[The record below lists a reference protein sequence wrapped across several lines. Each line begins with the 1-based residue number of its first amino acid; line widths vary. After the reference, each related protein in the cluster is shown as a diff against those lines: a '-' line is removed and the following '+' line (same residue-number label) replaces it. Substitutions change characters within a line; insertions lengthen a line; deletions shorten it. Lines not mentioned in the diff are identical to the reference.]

1 MIIAKTEQ
9 IAIIEFLE
17 LLTILTVN
25 INYITDSDNLK
36 NKLSCKFLHT
46 WFREV
51 LHYSRFQLF
60 LVKVEDAE
68 LK

>member
-46 WFREV
+46 
-51 LHYSRFQLF
+51 
-60 LVKVEDAE
+60 
-68 LK
+68 